1 MPVRMAGTVLV
12 VAVIMFLTGVQAQ
25 SVTLSSQSICAV
37 NGSKVKISCTFT
49 QSYSSWVREREWYLN
64 SDDVERV
71 LKKDT
76 EFSERVSVNSGWKNC
91 ELTLK
96 DVRVSDSGLYN
107 FRFKTSNSDW
117 ISASFGVNL
126 TVTDLQVKVDHKTV
140 GQRRVKVT
148 CSSTCSLGTNQKYIW
163 YRNENRLSGY
173 TGVSVEIFYQGR
185 YSCGVS
191 GSIHRSPS
199 VCKYQSI
206 GTECWGVTYTPQHV
220 CALKGS
226 SVDLPCSYEYPE
238 GYRTVTKTVWFIK
251 DQTAAEPE
259 DLRVDKEYQERVQNI
274 QNSHNDCSIRIN
286 NLRESD
292 TQTYRFRFY
301 TDDPGGRYTGQ
312 PGVTLT
318 VTDLKVTLSKD
329 HYGTY
334 LTCSS
339 TCSLTDRPA
348 YIWYKNGQPLSN
360 QHIDYPYL
368 YTSTVGAGSYS
379 CALKGFEDLRSP
391 AVYSPRNT
399 RAELVSSGEIVE
411 GDSVT
416 LSCSSD
422 ADPPV
427 LSYSWFNQRKPAET
441 PLSTEQ
447 NYSITSISSQNSGLY
462 YCTAHNQLGH
472 HSSTPIHL
480 NVLYPPR
487 NTKALM
493 VSAKEIV
500 EGDSV
505 TLSCSSDADPPVLS
519 YSWFNQ
525 REPAETPL
533 TTDQNYSITSISSQ
547 NSGFYYCTAC
557 NRLGQHNST
566 PIHLNVLYP
575 PRNLTLSHFVNGN
588 SVTLMCVSDANPASS
603 YTWYNKTGSD
613 ITPVGNST
621 NLTVAAGA
629 HGVFYC
635 MARNTFASYNS
646 SEWLFTPENTSAK
659 YAASAV
665 PVVFLLIFIA
675 VFLWLRKRAAA
686 TTSRSEE
693 NSEKDVST
701 PVYDNVPAM
710 TSGPSRPAASDDE
723 DDVQYSSVVF
733 KHSQVQDESLYSTVQ
748 QPSALTQEEDEV
760 EYATVNLVKQKPVR
774 KTEEPIYSMVQK
786 T

>member
-1 MPVRMAGTVLV
+1 MWVSM
-12 VAVIMFLTGVQAQ
+12 VIITLHISGV
-25 SVTLSSQSICAV
+25 
-37 NGSKVKISCTFT
+37 F
-49 QSYSSWVREREWYLN
+49 
-64 SDDVERV
+64 
-71 LKKDT
+71 
-76 EFSERVSVNSGWKNC
+76 
-91 ELTLK
+91 
-96 DVRVSDSGLYN
+96 
-107 FRFKTSNSDW
+107 
-117 ISASFGVNL
+117 
-126 TVTDLQVKVDHKTV
+126 
-140 GQRRVKVT
+140 
-148 CSSTCSLGTNQKYIW
+148 
-163 YRNENRLSGY
+163 
-173 TGVSVEIFYQGR
+173 
-185 YSCGVS
+185 
-191 GSIHRSPS
+191 
-199 VCKYQSI
+199 

-220 CALKGS
+220 CAPKGS

-251 DQTAAEPE
+251 DQTAAEPA
-259 DLRVDKEYQERVQNI
+259 DLREDKEYQGRVQNI
-274 QNSHNDCSIRIN
+274 QNSQNDCSIRIN

-301 TDDPGGRYTGQ
+301 TDDPGGRYTGH

-318 VTDLKVTLSKD
+318 VTDLKVTTYT
-329 HYGTY
+329 YGTY

-339 TCSLTDRPA
+339 TCSLTDHPT

-368 YTSTVGAGSYS
+368 YTSTVDAGSYS

-391 AVYSPRNT
+391 AVCVYNQDRCWSITYSTRSICALIGSTVDIESFYTFPDQNPEPQPAWYKRLSSQETELSPADNRVEFLSERANVSTLRLNNLTQNDSAQYLLRIKAPYREYIQRSAEVSLSVTDLQVKVYNDADEQTRTLTCRSSCTLPNKPTYIWNKNGQSLAHCRSESCPVLVVSGAISYSCSVEGLKSFQSPPVYSPRNT

-411 GDSVT
+411 GESVT

-427 LSYSWFNQRKPAET
+427 LSYSWFNQREPAET
-441 PLSTEQ
+441 PLTTDQ
-447 NYSITSISSQNSGLY
+447 NYIITNISSQHSGFY
-462 YCTAHNQLGH
+462 YCTAHNQLGKH
-472 HSSTPIHL
+472 NSTPIHL

-533 TTDQNYSITSISSQ
+533 STEQNYIITSISSQ

-733 KHSQVQDESLYSTVQ
+733 KRSQVQDESLYSTVQ
-748 QPSALTQEEDEV
+748 QSRALTQEEDEV